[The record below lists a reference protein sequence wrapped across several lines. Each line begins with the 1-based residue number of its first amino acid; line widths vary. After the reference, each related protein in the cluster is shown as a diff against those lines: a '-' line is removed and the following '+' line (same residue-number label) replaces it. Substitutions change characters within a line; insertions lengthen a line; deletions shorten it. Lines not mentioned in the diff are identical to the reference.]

1 MDGFDPYTQNV
12 TFFLADG
19 KTELQIP
26 MPVLDAFRREMTSI
40 CINYGTQFGACFIM
54 LITLLIMTPAA
65 KLRRASNILHILGLV
80 VCAIRMLLLSLYW
93 PSVFTDFYHFWA
105 RDYSHIPQSEFA
117 KSVAGNVMSLLLVI
131 IIELALMNQAWTMV
145 SLWPEVWKYV
155 IAVSSGFI
163 TLLTIASRI
172 AFTVHQNKAN
182 LSLTP
187 ASMNEWLIRWMVVM
201 NVVSISWFCAIFNIK
216 LIWHLISNRSVL
228 PSYKTLTPMEVLVM
242 TNGILMMVP
251 GKFDCLLNQYNV
263 AKQSPVVFAGLEWG
277 HWINFESASLTLTSV
292 AIILPLGTLTAQ
304 RMASNGSNFS
314 YSSAGDSSVRYN
326 PSFSGRG
333 GGGGGTGGSSI
344 APLKPSSFSTERT
357 PAVFARCEAGMSSRD
372 RMNPIDLELGKYDAD
387 SHVRVD
393 RNLTQHEERV

>member
-1 MDGFDPYTQNV
+1 MDDFDPYTQNV

-19 KTELQIP
+19 KTEVQIP
-26 MPVLDAFRREMTSI
+26 MPVLDAFRREITSI
-40 CINYGTQFGACFIM
+40 CINYGTQFGACVIM
-54 LITLLIMTPAA
+54 LIILLIMTPAA
-65 KLRRASNILHILGLV
+65 KFRRASNILHVLGLV
-80 VCAIRMLLLSLYW
+80 VCAIRMLLLGLYW

-117 KSVAGNVMSLLLVI
+117 RSVAANVMSLLLVI

-145 SLWPEVWKYV
+145 SLWPEIWKYV
-155 IAVSSGFI
+155 IAVSSGII

-172 AFTVHQNKAN
+172 AFTVHQSKAN
-182 LSLTP
+182 LNLAP
-187 ASMNEWLIRWMVVM
+187 ASNNLWLIHWMVVM

-216 LIWHLISNRSVL
+216 LIWHLISNRGVL
-228 PSYKTLTPMEVLVM
+228 PSYKALTPMEVLVM
-242 TNGILMMVP
+242 TNGILMIVP
-251 GKFDCLLNQYNV
+251 V
-263 AKQSPVVFAGLEWG
+263 IFAGLEWG

-292 AIILPLGTLTAQ
+292 AIILPMGTLTAQ
-304 RMASNGSNFS
+304 RMAQNGSSFS

-326 PSFSGRG
+326 ANFSGRG
-333 GGGGGTGGSSI
+333 AGSSMV
-344 APLKPSSFSTERT
+344 PLKASSFSTHRTATTVERA

-372 RMNPIDLELGKYDAD
+372 RMNPVDLELGKYDSD

>member
-19 KTELQIP
+19 KTEVQIP
-26 MPVLDAFRREMTSI
+26 MPVLDAFRREVTSI
-40 CINYGTQFGACFIM
+40 CINYGTQFGACVIM

-65 KLRRASNILHILGLV
+65 KFRRASNIFHVLGLV
-80 VCAIRMLLLSLYW
+80 VCAIRMLLLGLYW

-117 KSVAGNVMSLLLVI
+117 RSIAANVMSLLLVI

-145 SLWPEVWKYV
+145 SLWPDLWKYV
-155 IAVSSGFI
+155 IAVSSGII

-182 LSLTP
+182 LNLAP
-187 ASMNEWLIRWMVVM
+187 ASNNLWLIHWMVVM
-201 NVVSISWFCAIFNIK
+201 NVLSISWFCAVFNIK
-216 LIWHLISNRSVL
+216 LIWHLISNRGVL
-228 PSYKTLTPMEVLVM
+228 PSYKALTPMEVLVM
-242 TNGILMMVP
+242 TNGILMIVP
-251 GKFDCLLNQYNV
+251 V
-263 AKQSPVVFAGLEWG
+263 IFAGLEWG

-292 AIILPLGTLTAQ
+292 AIILPMGTLAAQ
-304 RMASNGSNFS
+304 RMAQNGSNFS
-314 YSSAGDSSVRYN
+314 CSSAGDSSVRYN

-333 GGGGGTGGSSI
+333 AGSSM
-344 APLKPSSFSTERT
+344 APLKGSSFSTHRTATTVERA

-372 RMNPIDLELGKYDAD
+372 RMNSVDLELGKYDSD

-393 RNLTQHEERV
+393 RNLTQHEERI

>member
-19 KTELQIP
+19 KTEVQIP
-26 MPVLDAFRREMTSI
+26 MPVLDAFRREITSI
-40 CINYGTQFGACFIM
+40 CINYGTQFGACVIM

-65 KLRRASNILHILGLV
+65 KFRRASNILHVLGLI
-80 VCAIRMLLLSLYW
+80 VCAIRMLLLGLYW

-117 KSVAGNVMSLLLVI
+117 RSVAANVMSLLLVI

-145 SLWPEVWKYV
+145 SLWPDVWKYV
-155 IAVSSGFI
+155 IAVSSGII

-182 LSLTP
+182 LNLAP
-187 ASMNEWLIRWMVVM
+187 ASTNLWLIHWMVVM

-216 LIWHLISNRSVL
+216 LIWHLISNRGVL
-228 PSYKTLTPMEVLVM
+228 PSYKALTPMEVLVM
-242 TNGILMMVP
+242 TNGILMIVP
-251 GKFDCLLNQYNV
+251 V
-263 AKQSPVVFAGLEWG
+263 IFAGLEWG

-292 AIILPLGTLTAQ
+292 AIILPMGTLTAQ
-304 RMASNGSNFS
+304 RMAQNGSNFS

-326 PSFSGRG
+326 ASFSGRG
-333 GGGGGTGGSSI
+333 AGSSMV
-344 APLKPSSFSTERT
+344 PLKASSFSTHRTATTVERA

-372 RMNPIDLELGKYDAD
+372 RMNPVDLELGKYDSD

>member
-1 MDGFDPYTQNV
+1 MEGFDPYTQNV
-12 TFFLADG
+12 TFLLADG
-19 KTELQIP
+19 KTEVQIP
-26 MPVLDAFRREMTSI
+26 MPVLDAFRREITSI
-40 CINYGTQFGACFIM
+40 CINYGTQFGACVIM

-65 KLRRASNILHILGLV
+65 KFRRASNILHVLGLV
-80 VCAIRMLLLSLYW
+80 VCAIRMLLLGLYW

-117 KSVAGNVMSLLLVI
+117 RSVAANVMSLLLVI

-145 SLWPEVWKYV
+145 SLWPDVWKYV
-155 IAVSSGFI
+155 IAVSSGII

-182 LSLTP
+182 LNLAP
-187 ASMNEWLIRWMVVM
+187 ASTNLWLIHWMVVM
-201 NVVSISWFCAIFNIK
+201 NVLSISWFCAIFNIK
-216 LIWHLISNRSVL
+216 LIWHLISNRGVL

-242 TNGILMMVP
+242 TNGILMIVP
-251 GKFDCLLNQYNV
+251 V
-263 AKQSPVVFAGLEWG
+263 IFAGLEWG

-292 AIILPLGTLTAQ
+292 AIILPMGTLTAQ
-304 RMASNGSNFS
+304 RMAQNGSNLS

-326 PSFSGRG
+326 ASFSGRG
-333 GGGGGTGGSSI
+333 AGSSMV
-344 APLKPSSFSTERT
+344 PLKASSFRTATTVERA

-372 RMNPIDLELGKYDAD
+372 RMNPVDLELGKYDSD

-393 RNLTQHEERV
+393 RNVTQHEERI

>member
-1 MDGFDPYTQNV
+1 MGGFDPYTQNV

-19 KTELQIP
+19 KTEVQIP
-26 MPVLDAFRREMTSI
+26 MPVLDGFRREITSI
-40 CINYGTQFGACFIM
+40 CINYGTQLGACVIM

-65 KLRRASNILHILGLV
+65 KLRRPSNILHILGLV

-93 PSVFTDFYHFWA
+93 PSIFTDFYNFWA

-145 SLWPEVWKYV
+145 SLWPDVWKYAIV
-155 IAVSSGFI
+155 AFSGFV

-216 LIWHLISNRSVL
+216 LVWHIISNRSVL
-228 PSYKTLTPMEVLVM
+228 PSSYKALTPMEVLVM

-251 GKFDCLLNQYNV
+251 
-263 AKQSPVVFAGLEWG
+263 VVFAGLEWG
-277 HWINFESASLTLTSV
+277 HWLNFESASLTLTSV
-292 AIILPLGTLTAQ
+292 AIILPMGTLAAQ
-304 RMASNGSNFS
+304 RMASSGSNFS
-314 YSSAGDSSVRYN
+314 CSSGGDSSVRYN

-333 GGGGGTGGSSI
+333 AGSM
-344 APLKPSSFSTERT
+344 APLKAASFSTHHTATTVERT

-372 RMNPIDLELGKYDAD
+372 RMNPIDLELGKYDSD